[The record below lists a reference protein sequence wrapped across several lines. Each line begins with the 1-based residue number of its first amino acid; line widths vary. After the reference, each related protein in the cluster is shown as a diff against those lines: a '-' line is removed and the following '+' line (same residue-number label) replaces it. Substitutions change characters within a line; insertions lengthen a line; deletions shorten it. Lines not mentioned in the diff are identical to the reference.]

1 MLTRLR
7 VENLALIDALELD
20 LADGLCLLT
29 GETGAGKS
37 ILVEALGLLC
47 GERADLDLIRTGTPE
62 AVVEATFETGAADAE
77 VLALLDAWQVPCD
90 GEVVLRRRLQTS
102 GRSAATVNGAA
113 VSVAQL
119 RELGPLLVTIHGQ
132 HQNRSL
138 LDEETHRDLLDAQ
151 PDVAPH
157 GAAVAAAHA
166 SLTEALT
173 RLRAVQRGRADRD
186 QRLDAVRYQRD
197 EIDRVSPKA
206 GEEEDL
212 LLQKSRLQHAERIVE
227 DAGAVATLL
236 RDGEASAQAQAVDA
250 LRRLEDLAEVDPFW
264 APFIRDLRDASG
276 VLSSIASEAERV
288 ASTTVFDP
296 EALEAAQARLAD
308 LDRLKR
314 KYGPTLDDVLGH
326 REKLEEEFRSLSGSG
341 SDPEAA
347 EREVREGFRAY
358 LKVASALGQARA
370 SAAKGLAESVLAE
383 LKPLALEKARFLV
396 ELVPKPAREPAE
408 ARSTGLEDVR
418 FLFSANPGEPP
429 KPLAKVAS
437 GGELSRTLL
446 AILASSGK
454 ARGPYTL
461 VFDEVDAGIGGK
473 PAERVG
479 RRLRDLAENHQ
490 VLCITHLPQIAA
502 FAHQHVRVQKEL
514 AGARTLVRA
523 KALDPRERVSELAR
537 MLAGEQVAETALLH
551 AQELLRVAQ
560 S

>member
-1 MLTRLR
+1 MLRSLR
-7 VENLALIDALELD
+7 VENLALIEALELD

-47 GERADLDLIRTGTPE
+47 GDRADADLVRTGTQE
-62 AVVEATFETGAADAE
+62 AVVEATFDTGESDAE
-77 VLALLDAWQVPCD
+77 VVALLDAWQVPCD
-90 GEVVLRRRLQTS
+90 GELVLRRRLQSS
-102 GRSAATVNGAA
+102 GRSAATVNGAS

-132 HQNRSL
+132 HQSRSL

-151 PDVAPH
+151 PSVAPH
-157 GAAVAAAHA
+157 AAAVAAAHR
-166 SLTEALT
+166 SLAESLT
-173 RLRAVQRGRADRD
+173 RLRALQRGRADRD

-197 EIDRVSPKA
+197 EIDRVAPKA
-206 GEEEDL
+206 GEEEEL
-212 LLQKSRLQHAERIVE
+212 LLQKNRLQHAERIVE

-236 RDGEASAQAQAVDA
+236 RDGEVSAQAQTVEA
-250 LRRLEDLAEVDPFW
+250 LRRLEDLAEVDPSW
-264 APFIRDLRDASG
+264 KPFTRDLRDVSG

-288 ASTTVFDP
+288 AATTVFDP

-314 KYGPTLDDVLGH
+314 KYGPALEDVLAH
-326 REKLEEEFRSLSGSG
+326 REKLEAEFLSLSGSG

-347 EREVREGFRAY
+347 EKEVREGFRAY
-358 LKVASALGQARA
+358 IKAASALGQARA
-370 SAAKGLAESVLAE
+370 SAAKGLAESVLSE

-408 ARSTGLEDVR
+408 ARPTGFEDVR

-446 AILASSGK
+446 AILTASGK
-454 ARGPYTL
+454 ARGPHTL

-479 RRLRDLAENHQ
+479 RRLRDLAANHQ

-523 KALDPRERVSELAR
+523 KALDPDERVSELAR
-537 MLAGEQVAETALLH
+537 MLAGEQVADTAMLH